1 MIFSQF
7 DYNINYDMR
16 LAVDSDTT
24 RDVFENYF
32 DINMYYD
39 DFYFYS
45 LIKYANHP
53 LIGTSTKDIND
64 VLNVFYFEYSNDY
77 IDLTVG
83 DIFQMYGKGLSYH
96 SYYDRNID
104 YNNSIRGIDLTC
116 RINDDF
122 DIFVLTGYNNFQT
135 RLSPKSVNPDIHLDH
150 TLGMGGF
157 NYFHDIFDIHYSF
170 AANQQKIDSET
181 ISTMK
186 SFANFYGQYIR
197 ERFEFADPIDF
208 EMKTSEH
215 NLGMTFYLGDLELY
229 FEKTLVYYNKIL
241 DERVRG
247 SRFYFSSYFT
257 ILDYGF
263 LYEYK
268 KYDTPYLY
276 STFANPPTLFKE
288 ASSPLISRHLHSV
301 DFSNEIGHQFSIN
314 RTFSNQVSML
324 FNFSFSHKN
333 LYNDSSEYF
342 RLSNVIDNFLKF
354 EDLEDYSN
362 LLPYRQAYL
371 EFNGWSK
378 DEKTFYKVGID
389 HYLEYFN
396 LDGNLIDT
404 TIFSS
409 ADKLLEAKTI
419 PTQFTYKFDEGN
431 SISMYL
437 EFQKLEESLSANPST
452 SDILYFSPSYNHY
465 GQWIISLFSDLEK
478 KSTTNDLE
486 GYHGLDFT
494 YYLSDTRII
503 SVFLGSQKGG
513 LVCANGTCVQQ
524 PDFTDGVKVT
534 ARIMF

>member
-1 MIFSQF
+1 M
-7 DYNINYDMR
+7 
-16 LAVDSDTT
+16 
-24 RDVFENYF
+24 
-32 DINMYYD
+32 
-39 DFYFYS
+39 
-45 LIKYANHP
+45 
-53 LIGTSTKDIND
+53 
-64 VLNVFYFEYSNDY
+64 
-77 IDLTVG
+77 
-83 DIFQMYGKGLSYH
+83 
-96 SYYDRNID
+96 
-104 YNNSIRGIDLTC
+104 
-116 RINDDF
+116 
-122 DIFVLTGYNNFQT
+122 
-135 RLSPKSVNPDIHLDH
+135 
-150 TLGMGGF
+150 
-157 NYFHDIFDIHYSF
+157 
-170 AANQQKIDSET
+170 
-181 ISTMK
+181 
-186 SFANFYGQYIR
+186 
-197 ERFEFADPIDF
+197 
-208 EMKTSEH
+208 
-215 NLGMTFYLGDLELY
+215 
-229 FEKTLVYYNKIL
+229 
-241 DERVRG
+241 
-247 SRFYFSSYFT
+247 
-257 ILDYGF
+257 
-263 LYEYK
+263 
-268 KYDTPYLY
+268 
-276 STFANPPTLFKE
+276 
-288 ASSPLISRHLHSV
+288 
-301 DFSNEIGHQFSIN
+301 
-314 RTFSNQVSML
+314 
-324 FNFSFSHKN
+324 
-333 LYNDSSEYF
+333 
-342 RLSNVIDNFLKF
+342 
-354 EDLEDYSN
+354 
-362 LLPYRQAYL
+362 